1 MQPAEAAEKQP
12 TKAVKKRG
20 AGADSHFAR
29 AEKEIALG
37 LQKSRLADAER
48 KREDDEFVTLVRL
61 GFGSRFEGTVK
72 NHLAYTPEN
81 LALFRKRGFNV

>member
-12 TKAVKKRG
+12 TKAIKKRG

-48 KREDDEFVTLVRL
+48 KREDDEFVILVRL
-61 GFGSRFEGTVK
+61 ALAQGSKAPSKTIPRT
-72 NHLAYTPEN
+72 LRRT
-81 LALFRKRGFNV
+81 